1 MPKPQINKDQIL
13 YAFWD
18 YDLCPYMLGGII
30 TIFTEKGNV
39 RVKGYDGMA
48 FKPIAILP
56 GESGKKALTR
66 LKQLRYEY
74 AEKEKALKEDYR
86 TRARINIA
94 LEAVC

>member
-1 MPKPQINKDQIL
+1 MPKPNQIL

-18 YDLCPYMLGGII
+18 YDLCPYMIGGIV
-30 TIFTEKGNV
+30 TEFLPSGKV

-56 GESGKKALTR
+56 DEDGKRALTR
-66 LKQLRYEY
+66 LKQIRFEFSE
-74 AEKEKALKEDYR
+74 AEKALKNDYR